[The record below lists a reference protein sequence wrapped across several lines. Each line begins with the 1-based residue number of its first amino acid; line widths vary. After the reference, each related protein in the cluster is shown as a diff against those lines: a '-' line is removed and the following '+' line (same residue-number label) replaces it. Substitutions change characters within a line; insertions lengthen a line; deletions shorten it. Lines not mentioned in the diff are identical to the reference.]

1 MGSHG
6 RQASQGK
13 STLRGSLNVN
23 PYDRYLL
30 PRLTH
35 WACSSPVIERQRAL
49 VVPRARGR
57 VLEIGF
63 GSGLNLPH
71 YTRSMVEWIWALEPS
86 APMRALAAPRI
97 AASGMDVRLLDAK
110 AEDAPLADAS
120 IDSAVV
126 TFCLCTIPD
135 PRAALGQVRRM
146 LKPGGRLLFVEHGA
160 APDAGTRRWQD
171 RLNGMWRCLAGGCN
185 LNRPVVALIEQAG
198 FAVEDV
204 ERAYLR
210 HTPRVVGY
218 VSWGAARPA

>member
-1 MGSHG
+1 M
-6 RQASQGK
+6 
-13 STLRGSLNVN
+13 N

-71 YTRSMVEWIWALEPS
+71 YVHSTVEWIWALEPS
-86 APMRALAAPRI
+86 APMRELAAPRI
-97 AASGMDVRLLDAK
+97 AASGIEVRLLDAK
-110 AEDAPLADAS
+110 AEEAPLPDAS
-120 IDSAVV
+120 VDSAVV
-126 TFCLCTIPD
+126 TFSLCTIPD
-135 PRAALGQVRRM
+135 PLAALSHVRRM
-146 LKPGGRLLFVEHGA
+146 LKPEGRLLFVEHGA
-160 APDAGTRRWQD
+160 APNPTVRRWQD
-171 RLNGMWRCLAGGCN
+171 RLNGVWGRLAGGCN
-185 LNRPVVALIEQAG
+185 LNREIVALIEGAG
-198 FAVEDV
+198 FAVEDID
-204 ERAYLR
+204 RAYLR

>member
-1 MGSHG
+1 MLPGSEALAVK
-6 RQASQGK
+6 RYADLMS
-13 STLRGSLNVN
+13 
-23 PYDRYLL
+23 PYERYVL
-30 PRLTH
+30 PRFTH

-71 YTRSMVEWIWALEPS
+71 YTRSAVEWIWALEPS

-97 AASGMDVRLLDAK
+97 AASGLDVRLLEAK
-110 AEDAPLADAS
+110 AEEAPLPDGSVDS
-120 IDSAVV
+120 IVV

-135 PRAALGQVRRM
+135 PRAALGHVRRK
-146 LKPGGRLLFVEHGA
+146 LKPEGRLLFVEHGA
-160 APDAGTRRWQD
+160 APDAATRRWQD
-171 RLNGMWRCLAGGCN
+171 RLNGVWGRLAGGCN
-185 LNRPVVALIEQAG
+185 LNRPVVALIEAAG

-210 HTPRVVGY
+210 HAPRVVGY

>member
-1 MGSHG
+1 M
-6 RQASQGK
+6 
-13 STLRGSLNVN
+13 N

-49 VVPRARGR
+49 VVPRARGC

-63 GSGLNLPH
+63 GSGLNLP
-71 YTRSMVEWIWALEPS
+71 YYDRARVERIWALEPAAS
-86 APMRALAAPRI
+86 MRTLAAPRI
-97 AASGMDVRLLDAK
+97 AASGMDVTLLDAK
-110 AEDAPLADAS
+110 AEEASLPDAC
-120 IDSAVV
+120 IDSAVA

-135 PRAALGQVRRM
+135 PRAALGHVRRM
-146 LKPGGRLLFVEHGA
+146 LKPDGRLYFLEHGA

-171 RLNGMWRCLAGGCN
+171 RLNGVWGCLAGGCN
-185 LNRPVVALIEQAG
+185 LNRAVVALIEDAG

>member
-1 MGSHG
+1 M
-6 RQASQGK
+6 
-13 STLRGSLNVN
+13 N

-35 WACSSPVIERQRAL
+35 WACSSPIITRQRGL

-71 YTRSMVEWIWALEPS
+71 YTRSAVEWIWALEPS
-86 APMRALAAPRI
+86 ASMRALAAPRI
-97 AASGMDVRLLDAK
+97 AESGLDVRLLDAK
-110 AEDAPLADAS
+110 AEEAPLPDACV
-120 IDSAVV
+120 DSAVV
-126 TFCLCTIPD
+126 TFALCTIPD
-135 PRAALGQVRRM
+135 PLTALGHVRRL
-146 LKPGGRLLFVEHGA
+146 LKPDGRLLFIEHGA
-160 APDAGTRRWQD
+160 APDAGVCRWQD
-171 RLNGMWRCLAGGCN
+171 HLNGVWRRLAGGCN
-185 LNRPVVALIEQAG
+185 LNRSIVALLESAG
-198 FAVEDV
+198 FAVSDL